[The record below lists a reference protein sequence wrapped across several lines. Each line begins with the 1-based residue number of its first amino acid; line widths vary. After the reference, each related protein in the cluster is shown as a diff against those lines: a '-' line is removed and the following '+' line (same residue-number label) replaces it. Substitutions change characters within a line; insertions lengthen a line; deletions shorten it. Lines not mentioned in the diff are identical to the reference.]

1 MDAAE
6 PGMANT
12 PYVKRDKAWTGR
24 REACSGSP
32 TSASEVVEFPRPP
45 IECYRK
51 ETFVQFLGRMVRSNG
66 ECRAT
71 AGWDAAPHCRTVS

>member
-24 REACSGSP
+24 RDACAGSP
-32 TSASEVVEFPRPP
+32 TSASEVLEFPHPHFVSN
-45 IECYRK
+45 RK
-51 ETFVQFLGRMVRSNG
+51 EIFVQFVGRTVRSDG

-71 AGWDAAPHCRTVS
+71 AGRDAAPHCRPMS